1 MPRPFDSLKGLSGND
16 MTKTPPTND
25 IAEKPA
31 KIDDE
36 THDFLV
42 YKVTEGA
49 KRQIVGWAKWSAGI
63 CAVILAIFGIQ
74 YQVSLRQVDDKIE
87 SAVTKRLEAILESK
101 SDEVDRLA
109 QRMVDRHIEALTSTQ
124 SESSKVIE
132 TLREEADKELTQ
144 LQKEVVAVKARLDA
158 SEREVESKK
167 RIIIAT
173 WERSLPTGTAS
184 VSAPPSLIVVSGAG
198 PGEMLLDAQIGGR
211 YGSPFTHFF
220 LTALDDPAS
229 DLDRDTSVSLREA
242 VIHASTLMRRDGQRT
257 QNPTIEGSGIDD
269 PFVYVARLKP
279 EPRSGKLFALL
290 VGINEYGKYSLRGC
304 VPDVEAFADYFDRQ
318 TSLEVGN
325 VKTLIDRAAT
335 KDSILNEAKALAS
348 KASESDTVIV
358 SLSGHFTSVETQE
371 DKPEQTKVF
380 LPVDFDF
387 SKESP
392 EVADYVQLD
401 VIKKIVQES
410 HAARKILMMP

>member
-1 MPRPFDSLKGLSGND
+1 MTTPASSNDSAK
-16 MTKTPPTND
+16 
-25 IAEKPA
+25 KPVN
-31 KIDDE
+31 IDDE

-49 KRQIVGWAKWSAGI
+49 KRQIVGWAKWGAGI

-74 YQVSLRQVDDKIE
+74 YQISLRQVDDKIE

-132 TLREEADKELTQ
+132 TLRKEADKELAQ

-173 WERSLPTGTAS
+173 WERSFPTETS
-184 VSAPPSLIVVSGAG
+184 PVSAPPSLIVISGAG

-220 LTALDDPAS
+220 LTALDDAAS
-229 DLDRDTSVSLREA
+229 DLDGDNSISLREA
-242 VIHASTLMRRDGQRT
+242 VIQASTLMRREGQRT
-257 QNPTIEGSGIDD
+257 QNPTIEGLGIDD
-269 PFVYVARLKP
+269 PFVYVAKSTL
-279 EPRSGKLFALL
+279 EPRSGKLFVLL

-304 VPDVEAFADYFDRQ
+304 VPDVEAFAEFFGRQ
-318 TSLEVGN
+318 TSLELGN
-325 VKTLIDRAAT
+325 VKQLIDKAAT
-335 KDSILNEAKALAS
+335 KDSIIKEAEALAS
-348 KASESDTVIV
+348 KASEADIV
-358 SLSGHFTSVETQE
+358 LVSFSGHFTTVETQE
-371 DKPEQTKVF
+371 DKAEQTRVF
-380 LPVDFDF
+380 VPVDFDF
-387 SKESP
+387 SKASH
-392 EVADYVQLD
+392 EVGDYVQLD
-401 VIKKIVQES
+401 VIRKVVQES
-410 HAARKILMMP
+410 RAAKKIFMMP